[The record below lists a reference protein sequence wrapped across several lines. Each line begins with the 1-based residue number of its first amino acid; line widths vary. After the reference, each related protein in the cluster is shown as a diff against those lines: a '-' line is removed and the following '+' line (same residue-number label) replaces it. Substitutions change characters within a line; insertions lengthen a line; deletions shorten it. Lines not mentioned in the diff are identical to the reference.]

1 MTGVRVA
8 GAPRDVVTVT
18 DVLSSVVSTVPSWS
32 VRATREEWAR
42 RRAIVAAF
50 GWPYV
55 FLAPTETTATAG
67 WTVASSASDEA
78 VALP

>member
-1 MTGVRVA
+1 MPGVGPG

-32 VRATREEWAR
+32 VLATREEWAR
-42 RRAIVAAF
+42 RRSMVAAF

-55 FLAPTETTATAG
+55 FLAPTEMTATAG
-67 WTVASSASDEA
+67 RTVASRASDEA